1 MVEQPQEHHHKSRY
15 DKLYKILILIPLLFT
30 IVCAVYMVNFYK
42 TNHDFI
48 HKDISL
54 KGGTSIT
61 IYTQTDIKNLS
72 TYLSNEFSDFT
83 IREISDLRTGK
94 QEAIMIEVSDSP
106 EIIKASLEK
115 YLNTTLD
122 NSNSSIEFTGSSIGT
137 GFYKQALFSILLSF
151 SLMGMVIFLIF
162 AKGLKLKFLV
172 ILLAT
177 LPLILFM
184 SGISIDTLFYFLIV
198 DLIICGIIY
207 FRFNMPSFFVILCAF
222 IDIFMTLSIINF
234 LGIKVSTAGIIALL
248 MLIGYSVD
256 SDILLTSRVLRSQ
269 EGTVNERIKSAF
281 KTGMT
286 MTMTTFAAV
295 VICLIVTQN
304 FSPALKQIFTIL
316 TIGLV
321 LDVINTWITNASLIK
336 YYMERGLHK
345 NN

>member
-1 MVEQPQEHHHKSRY
+1 
-15 DKLYKILILIPLLFT
+15 
-30 IVCAVYMVNFYK
+30 
-42 TNHDFI
+42 
-48 HKDISL
+48 
-54 KGGTSIT
+54 
-61 IYTQTDIKNLS
+61 
-72 TYLSNEFSDFT
+72 
-83 IREISDLRTGK
+83 
-94 QEAIMIEVSDSP
+94 
-106 EIIKASLEK
+106 
-115 YLNTTLD
+115 
-122 NSNSSIEFTGSSIGT
+122 
-137 GFYKQALFSILLSF
+137 
-151 SLMGMVIFLIF
+151 MGMVIFLIF
-162 AKGLKLKFLV
+162 SKGLKLKFLV
-172 ILLAT
+172 VLLAT

-184 SGISIDTLFYFLIV
+184 SGISIDILFYFLIV

-321 LDVINTWITNASLIK
+321 LDIINTWITNASLIK
-336 YYMERGLHK
+336 YYMEKGLHK
-345 NN
+345 KN